1 MKKSVLFYL
10 LSALLL
16 GCFVN
21 VKAQRAQRE
30 ENPANILVSYYD
42 AINNKQFRRAYNY
55 WKNPNQSY
63 AEFVRGYDDTRSV
76 RLITN
81 PDIPTEGGA
90 GSLYKSVPT
99 VLISTMKN
107 GSRQIFYGCY
117 ILRKI
122 NLRPPDIPKEDTW
135 HIERGDLKSAP
146 VNSDTK
152 KLLREGC
159 GDYNDPPPVNDNPG
173 ENSSRILGVLGSDS
187 NTAYQSI
194 SVPPN
199 VQANRD
205 FEITVTTSGSGCVS
219 AGETSVILGEM
230 NADVF
235 VYDFTSANR
244 PGIMCTMI
252 FKTFSHKATLRFANK
267 GEAVIRVWGRRQG
280 GGSILGEPTVIEKR
294 VSVR

>member
-10 LSALLL
+10 LITILLSS
-16 GCFVN
+16 FTN
-21 VKAQRAQRE
+21 IKAQRTQE
-30 ENPANILVSYYD
+30 ENPAEILVSYYD
-42 AINNKQFRRAYNY
+42 AINNKQYRRAYNY
-55 WKNPNQSY
+55 WKNPEQSY
-63 AEFVRGYDDTRSV
+63 AQFVRGYNSTKNV

-107 GSRQIFYGCY
+107 NSRQIFYGCY
-117 ILRKI
+117 TLRKI
-122 NLRPPDIPKEDTW
+122 NLRPPDIPKEDMW
-135 HIERGDLKSAP
+135 HIEKGELKSAP

-159 GDYNDPPPVNDNPG
+159 GDYNEPPMNDNP
-173 ENSSRILGVLGSDS
+173 NKNTSRILGVIGSDS
-187 NTAYQSI
+187 KTAYQSI
-194 SVPPN
+194 SVPSN
-199 VQANRD
+199 IQANRD
-205 FEITVTTSGSGCVS
+205 FEITVTTTGNGCIS
-219 AGETSVILGEM
+219 AADTSVILGEM

-252 FKTFSHKATLRFANK
+252 FKTLPHKATLRFANK

-280 GGSILGEPTVIEKR
+280 SGANFGEPTVIEKR
-294 VSVR
+294 VTVR